1 MCRSTT
7 GWSSVL
13 GVCVVSLVWLWLWLN
28 WIRPS
33 PCGPSWLDMPS
44 PWLTFLSGLP
54 SKVSITKDVA
64 VLISPIIPVCLSLCP
79 FLSGICIL
87 TGEMQN
93 YRLFVSLQV
102 MTNGQARANPSLT
115 STAGS
120 FSWARRCR
128 SLLLATSTLQR
139 RLQWTNPM
147 WVSFS
152 DITKWTFWIIFFFIT
167 PREKENLF
175 KARHCWPEAFK
186 LSILNKQKT
195 PNKHSY
201 CYCETFTNVDYGI
214 GTFLPSENCS
224 REYLLFSWPLCVSG
238 RQSDEKKQDL
248 GKFVDLPG
256 AEMGKVVVRF
266 PPEASG

>member
-1 MCRSTT
+1 MARPGQILLSRQPL
-7 GWSSVL
+7 VL
-13 GVCVVSLVWLWLWLN
+13 FPELAGAVLCCWQQVHYKEGSN
-28 WIRPS
+28 EQIQ
-33 PCGPSWLDMPS
+33 CECH
-44 PWLTFLSGLP
+44 FQILP
-54 SKVSITKDVA
+54 SGH
-64 VLISPIIPVCLSLCP
+64 
-79 FLSGICIL
+79 FG
-87 TGEMQN
+87 
-93 YRLFVSLQV
+93 LF
-102 MTNGQARANPSLT
+102 
-115 STAGS
+115 
-120 FSWARRCR
+120 
-128 SLLLATSTLQR
+128 
-139 RLQWTNPM
+139 
-147 WVSFS
+147 
-152 DITKWTFWIIFFFIT
+152 IFFIT

-186 LSILNKQKT
+186 LSILNKQET